1 LLFQKKKCLFQW
13 INYWKEE
20 KDKFLQSKSVSKWIF
35 LILTKKLKN
44 LWTRIRHIMN
54 KCLRKNFKKTVK
66 LPIMSTSLKW
76 ALLVGSDSVHIREV
90 LLYILQTELCV
101 SLTKS
106 HLWDEMNKISFTFD
120 KILHKFRC
128 FYYVHK

>member
-1 LLFQKKKCLFQW
+1 MNICSFD
-13 INYWKEE
+13 KETE
-20 KDKFLQSKSVSKWIF
+20 
-35 LILTKKLKN
+35 
-44 LWTRIRHIMN
+44 
-54 KCLRKNFKKTVK
+54 K

-128 FYYVHK
+128 FYYVHNELFITYMHVVNIFYTKNI